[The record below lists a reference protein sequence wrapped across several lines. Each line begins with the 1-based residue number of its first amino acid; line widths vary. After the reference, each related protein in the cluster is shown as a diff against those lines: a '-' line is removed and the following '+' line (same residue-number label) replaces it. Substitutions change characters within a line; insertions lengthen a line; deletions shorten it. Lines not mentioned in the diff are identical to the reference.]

1 MAEELEGF
9 GAEEGDFL
17 APRGEGGELL
27 LLRGLEEAVVVEVH
41 ELLQM
46 AVRLW
51 RQLELTDGAD
61 PGLGRWNGGGHGGKS
76 KIGLLLSMPRV
87 AGERRRDNQTFGQGD
102 NQIWGVARAMG
113 CSGWGDEEPR
123 NGRSFKHSSRHP
135 DFCTAE
141 IGTPQ
146 SFSRRGRWFLAGKW
160 AEGEWWRF
168 AMVDGCWRW
177 FAVVGERQELVAGL
191 ILELQ
196 AALG

>member
-87 AGERRRDNQTFGQGD
+87 GGG
-102 NQIWGVARAMG
+102 G
-113 CSGWGDEEPR
+113 
-123 NGRSFKHSSRHP
+123 
-135 DFCTAE
+135 
-141 IGTPQ
+141 
-146 SFSRRGRWFLAGKW
+146 L
-160 AEGEWWRF
+160 
-168 AMVDGCWRW
+168 RW
-177 FAVVGERQELVAGL
+177 FAVVGDGL
-191 ILELQ
+191 QL
-196 AALG
+196 LGRGGAEGGGGEGGARIHEDFMRGSNGFHGDG